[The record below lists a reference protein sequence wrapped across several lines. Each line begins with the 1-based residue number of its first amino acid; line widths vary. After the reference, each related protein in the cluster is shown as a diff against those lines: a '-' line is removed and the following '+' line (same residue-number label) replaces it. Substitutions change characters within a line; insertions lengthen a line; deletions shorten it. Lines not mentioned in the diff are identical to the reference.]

1 MKSMAFLI
9 RMGFWFSLVLLAL
22 PFNFGANNETGHDVG
37 PIEALF
43 AAKDAV
49 SDVAGL
55 CERKPDVC
63 ETGRAAFHTISVRA
77 QESARLASTMIDPP
91 VPAADEAPAPLA
103 LATVEPTTTGSIP
116 VPTARPD
123 HGSSF

>member
-1 MKSMAFLI
+1 MAFLI

-22 PFNFGANNETGHDVG
+22 PFGVGGSDSSVREVG

-55 CERKPDVC
+55 CQRKPDVC
-63 ETGRAAFHTISVRA
+63 ETGRAAFQTISVRA
-77 QESARLASTMIDPP
+77 QESARLASTMIDPELP
-91 VPAADEAPAPLA
+91 ADPAAADLA
-103 LATVEPTTTGSIP
+103 LADVAAEPTTTGSIP
-116 VPTARPD
+116 LPTARPD
-123 HGSSF
+123 HAPF